1 MIIFAI
7 KMKEGGKMKV
17 GKKLLASLL
26 LMVIVITQLTPS
38 LFVRAEEGEEIKYN
52 LSFELERDVSAL
64 NEIYQKH
71 DEAESE
77 SEKTDE
83 KASDE
88 EVAVEA
94 DANKDV
100 NSKANQVNDNDTVVD
115 LSQETEVEEN
125 SSEEANPIE
134 ESNDEAESSEEESE
148 EAIVLPS
155 GGGEGSQ
162 EEKTEEVKDLNIT
175 YTLHIKG
182 ESEESIEKRI
192 TYSLEKADFVG
203 DLKFEGIETLS
214 NNLEVK
220 YYTKEDGSSFE
231 EDSENFELYLDTN
244 AERTVLELP
253 SIGEKEDSL
262 RVKESNF
269 EEAIE
274 ISEEKVNEAVG
285 DPNAKHFLNFD
296 ISRYDFTD
304 FESLIATYTN
314 YWMKRTDQ
322 NVFDH
327 DEWRLNN
334 FTVINE
340 LHIDGVDETIKEKMI
355 YDADEYS
362 WSEKIEFRNIEVPYE
377 DIEIQYYKKADNSL
391 VKPYLLHY
399 DFYLKK
405 SEDDKMILQVPR
417 LSPKDN
423 YSGDANQVK
432 IFKVSNVSLKDKDGN
447 AKEVTPTEI
456 DDINLDITEDLSG
469 IKPSDTVYVNGNSG
483 DDQKD
488 GLSKENA
495 VKTFA
500 KAKEIAQ
507 SNKDIVEIVVTGQT
521 DIEGDISLE
530 DTNAKI
536 CRSKDY
542 YKYLF
547 NVPSGKTATLS
558 NIIIDGK
565 SNSNESI
572 KESLIRV
579 NSGATLNINE
589 GAALRNNKIM
599 DIKDTATRG
608 GAVNAFE
615 ATINMTGGSVEENQ
629 ATYGGGIYLYG
640 STMNFSGGVVQNNEA
655 KRVIDYAY
663 GGAVYSA
670 GGGII
675 ASGASTI
682 NFSGDAKVLNN
693 SADEVGG
700 GISLGTRQVEKQNKL
715 YMTGGLIDGNTAG
728 ASGGGI
734 FIQCRLFDSGKS
746 IAYISSGRITNNKMS
761 GTGITEKAFGG
772 GGIYVN
778 GFPAS
783 WDYAGAHYY
792 GENGELYLTNAI
804 IRNNNSDKEGAGF
817 AGCPISKTQFYVN
830 NGVAI
835 YGNNTRAGRNNDKG
849 KTVYL
854 LSSKFY
860 MSHSGQ
866 AEYKLDKRMLG
877 GAPYDWKKVIGSE
890 IIPLPDNELE
900 ATLPENSE
908 LALNSNDKGNDFTE
922 ALGKVIIEGNYSAT
936 RGAGIG
942 SNGTI
947 KFGTESP
954 TTEVSVEKKWDDN
967 NDEKKVRPVSITVN
981 LIANYEGKEYK
992 VDSIVLNKDNNWK
1005 HTFKDLPTINDGNKI
1020 TYTVKEETVT
1030 GYSSKITGSEK
1041 DGFTIINTPE
1051 EPKKETKEIKVSKV
1065 WDTVDQEAY
1074 AKEIEVVL
1082 VKNDEETEKT
1092 LTLNEDNHWQGTFE
1106 NLDAKDENDKEITY
1120 TVKEV
1125 GEKDNKIT
1133 FDGKEFKV
1141 SYKATTDGYTIT
1153 NSYNPP
1159 EEPKKEYRDIC
1170 VEKAWDIRGMKPI
1183 SHIEVEL
1190 YRDGKATGNTLVLS
1204 EANGWSGSFKDLEKA
1219 SDDGHIYNYSVK
1231 EIGEKFYTVEISG
1244 EYYEVIY
1251 RGNMDSGFTI
1261 INKEEPPRKPQR
1273 RDIRVRKVWDVTNK
1287 IPVDEIQVE
1296 LYKDGRATGNV
1307 ITLSDANG
1315 WMGRFEDLL
1324 AYDAEGFKYEYSVRE
1339 VGEASH
1345 RVSISGSDYDV
1356 SYEGD
1361 MNHSFII
1368 INKENTPPKK
1378 KIDFGVN
1385 KVWRSDGKTEAVQVE
1400 LYMDGAATGKIITLS
1415 EANGWN
1421 GTFIDLDLED
1431 AKGNKHIYTVKEI
1444 GEVSGGYY
1452 IGERKFNVI
1461 YEGSMNSGITIINS
1475 EEPPKEEEEE
1485 PSKDK
1490 DDEPK
1495 EKDKESE
1502 KHRIPKTGVEDGSLS
1517 IVLALVVLVGL
1528 FFVKRKL
1535 SEGKTK

>member
-1 MIIFAI
+1 
-7 KMKEGGKMKV
+7 MKV
-17 GKKLLASLL
+17 SKKVLACLL

-38 LFVRAEEGEEIKYN
+38 LFVRAVEGEEQKFK
-52 LSFELERDVSAL
+52 LSFELERDPRAL
-64 NEIYQKH
+64 NEIYQKQ
-71 DEAESE
+71 DEAENE

-83 KASDE
+83 KDSDK
-88 EVAVEA
+88 EA
-94 DANKDV
+94 DNEEEANKDV
-100 NSKANQVNDNDTVVD
+100 KSKAKQVNDNDTVVD
-115 LSQETEVEEN
+115 LSQETEAEEN
-125 SSEEANPIE
+125 SSEEAKPI
-134 ESNDEAESSEEESE
+134 DEANGEAEYIEDENE

-162 EEKTEEVKDLNIT
+162 EEKAEEVKDLNIT

-182 ESEESIEKRI
+182 ESEEAIEKI
-192 TYSLEKADFVG
+192 VTYSVEKADFVG

-214 NNLEVK
+214 NELEVK
-220 YYTKEDGSSFE
+220 YYSKEDGSSFDE
-231 EDSENFELYLDTN
+231 KSENFDLYLETN
-244 AERTVLELP
+244 SEKTVLELP
-253 SIGEKEDSL
+253 RIGEKEDSL

-274 ISEEKVNEAVG
+274 IGEEKVNEAVA
-285 DPNAKHFLNFD
+285 DPNSKHFLSFD

-304 FESLIATYTN
+304 FENLIATYTN
-314 YWMKRTDQ
+314 YWMTREDQ

-327 DEWRLNN
+327 DEWSLNN

-340 LHIDGVDETIKEKMI
+340 LHIDGVDETVEEKMI

-362 WSEKIEFRNIEVPYE
+362 WSEKIEFKDIEVPYE

-405 SEDDKMILQVPR
+405 SEDGKMILQVPR
-417 LSPKDN
+417 LAPKDN
-423 YSGDANQVK
+423 YSGDVNQVK
-432 IFKVSNVSLKDKDGN
+432 IFRVSNVSLKDNDAN
-447 AKEVTPTEI
+447 VKEVTPTEI
-456 DDINLDITEDLSG
+456 DDINLDITEDLNG
-469 IKPSDTVYVNGNSG
+469 IKPSDTVYVNGKSG

-495 VKTFA
+495 VKTIA
-500 KAKEIAQ
+500 KAKEIAKD
-507 SNKDIVEIVVTGQT
+507 NKDIVEIVVTGQT

-542 YKYLF
+542 DGFLF
-547 NVPSGKTATLS
+547 NVPSGKIATLS
-558 NIIIDGK
+558 KIIVDGK
-565 SNSNESI
+565 SNSIENI
-572 KESLIRV
+572 KKSLIRV
-579 NSGATLNINE
+579 NSRATLNIND
-589 GAALRNNKIM
+589 GAVLKNNKIM
-599 DIKDTATRG
+599 DIKNTATRG

-615 ATINMTGGSVEENQ
+615 ATINMTGGTVEENQ
-629 ATYGGGIYLYG
+629 ATYGGGIYLYK

-663 GGAVYSA
+663 GGAIYSA

-700 GISLGTRQVEKQNKL
+700 GISLGTRQVDGQNKL

-734 FIQCRLFDSGKS
+734 FIQCRLLDGRKS
-746 IAYISSGRITNNKMS
+746 IAHISSGRITNNKMS
-761 GTGITEKAFGG
+761 GTGKTEMAFGG

-783 WDYAGAHYY
+783 WDYAGTHFY

-835 YGNNTRAGRNNDKG
+835 YGNNTSAGINNDKG

-854 LSSKFY
+854 LSSNFY
-860 MSHSGQ
+860 ASHSGR

-877 GAPYDWKKVIGSE
+877 GAPYDWKKVTGSG

-900 ATLPENSE
+900 ATLPASSE
-908 LALNSNDKGNDFTE
+908 LALNSNDKANEFTE

-947 KFGTESP
+947 KFGTDVP
-954 TTEVSVEKKWDDN
+954 TTEVSAEKRWDDN
-967 NDEKKVRPVSITVN
+967 DDEKKIRPESIIVN
-981 LIANYEGKEYK
+981 LIAIYEGKEYK
-992 VDSIVLNKDNNWK
+992 VDSVVLSKDNGWK
-1005 HTFKDLPTINDGNKI
+1005 HIFKDLPTVNDNKKI
-1020 TYTVKEETVT
+1020 TYTVKEEAIK
-1030 GYSSKITGSEK
+1030 GYKSELSGSEK
-1041 DGFTIINTPE
+1041 EGYTITNTPE
-1051 EPKKETKEIKVSKV
+1051 EPKKETKEIKVKKV
-1065 WDTVDQEAY
+1065 WDTADKKAF
-1074 AKEIEVVL
+1074 AKEITVEL
-1082 VKNDEETEKT
+1082 YKNDEKTEKT
-1092 LTLNEDNHWQGTFE
+1092 LILNAENNWQGTFKD
-1106 NLDAKDENDKEITY
+1106 LDVKDENDKEIIY
-1120 TVKEV
+1120 TIKEV
-1125 GEKDNKIT
+1125 GETDGKIT

-1141 SYKATTDGYTIT
+1141 IYSGDEKEGYTIT
-1153 NSYNPP
+1153 NGYYPP
-1159 EEPKKEYRDIC
+1159 EEPKKEYRDIF

-1190 YRDGKATGNTLVLS
+1190 YRDGAPTGNTLILS
-1204 EANGWSGSFKDLEKA
+1204 EANGWSGSFKNLEKA
-1219 SDDGHIYNYSVK
+1219 SEGGHIYDYSIK

-1251 RGNMDSGFTI
+1251 KGDMYSGFTI
-1261 INKEEPPRKPQR
+1261 INREEPKKPQR
-1273 RDIRVRKVWDVTNK
+1273 RDIRVSKVWDVTNE

-1307 ITLSDANG
+1307 ITLSEVNG
-1315 WMGRFEDLL
+1315 WSGRFEDLI
-1324 AYDAEGFKYEYSVRE
+1324 AYDVAGVKYEYSVRE

-1361 MNHSFII
+1361 MNHSFVIT
-1368 INKENTPPKK
+1368 NKENTPPKK

-1385 KVWRSDGKTEAVQVE
+1385 KIWRTSGETETVQAE

-1415 EANGWN
+1415 EANGWS
-1421 GTFIDLDLED
+1421 GAFTDLDLED
-1431 AKGNKHIYTVKEI
+1431 AKGNKHVYTVKEI
-1444 GEVSGGYY
+1444 GEAGGQYT
-1452 IGERKFNVI
+1452 IGERVFTVS
-1461 YEGSMNSGITIINS
+1461 YSGDMHSGISIINS

-1495 EKDKESE
+1495 EKDKEPE
-1502 KHRIPKTGVEDGSLS
+1502 KHIIPKTGVEEGSLS

-1528 FFVKRKL
+1528 FFVKRKIN
-1535 SEGKTK
+1535 EGKSK

>member
-1 MIIFAI
+1 MIEERGR
-7 KMKEGGKMKV
+7 KMKGSKKV
-17 GKKLLASLL
+17 LACLL

-38 LFVRAEEGEEIKYN
+38 LFVSAEEGEEIKYK
-52 LSFELERDVSAL
+52 LSFELKRDASAL

-71 DEAESE
+71 DEAENE

-83 KASDE
+83 KASDKE
-88 EVAVEA
+88 AAGEA

-100 NSKANQVNDNDTVVD
+100 KSKAKPVNDNDTVVD
-115 LSQETEVEEN
+115 LSQETEAEEN
-125 SSEEANPIE
+125 SSEEAKPADEVIDETESIE
-134 ESNDEAESSEEESE
+134 DENE
-148 EAIVLPS
+148 EAVVLPS
-155 GGGEGSQ
+155 GGGEGPQ
-162 EEKTEEVKDLNIT
+162 EDKVEEVNELNIT
-175 YTLHIKG
+175 YTLHIKDAA
-182 ESEESIEKRI
+182 IEKRI
-192 TYSLEKADFVG
+192 TYSVEKADFVG
-203 DLKFEGIETLS
+203 DLKFEDIETLS
-214 NNLEVK
+214 NELEVK
-220 YYTKEDGSSFE
+220 YYSKEDGLSFDE
-231 EDSENFELYLDTN
+231 EAENFDLYLETS
-244 AERTVLELP
+244 AEKTVLELP
-253 SIGEKEDSL
+253 RIGEKEDSL

-274 ISEEKVNEAVG
+274 ISEEKVNEAVA
-285 DPNAKHFLNFD
+285 DPNAKHYLSFD
-296 ISRYDFTD
+296 ISRYEMTD
-304 FESLIATYTN
+304 YDYIISTYTN
-314 YWMKRTDQ
+314 YWMSRADQ
-322 NVFDH
+322 NIFDR
-327 DEWRLNN
+327 DKWALNN

-340 LHIDGVDETIKEKMI
+340 LHVDGVDETIKEKMI
-355 YDADEYS
+355 YDGDAYT
-362 WSEKIEFRNIEVPYE
+362 WSEKIEFRDIEVPYE
-377 DIEIQYYKKADNSL
+377 DIEIQYYKKADSSL

-405 SEDDKMILQVPR
+405 SEDGKMVLQVPR
-417 LSPKDN
+417 LAPKNN

-469 IKPSDTVYVNGNSG
+469 IKPSDTVYVNGKSG

-488 GLSKENA
+488 GLSKETA

-507 SNKDIVEIVVTGQT
+507 SNKDIVEIVVTGKT

-536 CRSKDY
+536 CRGKEYSGF
-542 YKYLF
+542 LF

-558 NIIIDGK
+558 KIIIDGR

-589 GAALRNNKIM
+589 GAVLRNNKIM
-599 DIKDTATRG
+599 DIKNTATRG
-608 GAVNAFE
+608 GAINAFN

-715 YMTGGLIDGNTAG
+715 YMIGGLIDGNTAG
-728 ASGGGI
+728 ASGGGL

-783 WDYAGAHYY
+783 WDYAGTHYY

-804 IRNNNSDKEGAGF
+804 IRNNKSDEEGAGF
-817 AGCPISKTQFYVN
+817 AGCPISKTKFYVN

-835 YGNNTRAGRNNDKG
+835 YGNNTSAGINNNKG

-854 LSSKFY
+854 LSSNFY
-860 MSHSGQ
+860 ASHSGR

-877 GAPYDWKKVIGSE
+877 GAPYDWKKVTGSG

-900 ATLPENSE
+900 ATLPASSE
-908 LALNSNDKGNDFTE
+908 LALNSNDKANELTE
-922 ALGKVIIEGNYSAT
+922 ELGKVIIEGNYSAT

-947 KFGTESP
+947 KFGTEAP
-954 TTEVSVEKKWDDN
+954 TIEVSIEKKWNDN
-967 NDEKKVRPVSITVN
+967 NDEKKIRPESITVN
-981 LIANYEGKEYK
+981 LIANYNGKEYK
-992 VDSIVLNKDNNWK
+992 VDSVVLNKDNDWK
-1005 HTFKDLPTINDGNKI
+1005 HTFKDLPTVNDGKTI
-1020 TYTVKEETVT
+1020 TYTVKEEAVK
-1030 GYSSKITGSEK
+1030 GYKSELTGSEET
-1041 DGFTIINTPE
+1041 GYTITNTPE

-1065 WDTVDQEAY
+1065 WDTADKKAI
-1074 AKEIEVVL
+1074 ADKIEVIL
-1082 VKNDEETEKT
+1082 IKNGVETEKT
-1092 LTLNEDNHWQGTFE
+1092 LILNAENNWQGSFKD
-1106 NLDAKDENDKEITY
+1106 LDIKDKNNEEITY
-1120 TVKEV
+1120 TIKEV
-1125 GEKDNKIT
+1125 GETNGKIT
-1133 FDGKEFKV
+1133 FDDKEFKV
-1141 SYKATTDGYTIT
+1141 SYKASSDGYIIT

-1159 EEPKKEYRDIC
+1159 EEPEKEYRDIS

-1183 SHIEVEL
+1183 SYIEVEL
-1190 YRDGKATGNTLVLS
+1190 YRDGEATGNTLVLS
-1204 EANGWSGSFKDLEKA
+1204 EANGWSGSFKNLEKT
-1219 SDDGHIYNYSVK
+1219 SEGGHIYDYSIK

-1251 RGNMDSGFTI
+1251 KGDMYSGFTI
-1261 INKEEPPRKPQR
+1261 INREEPKKPQR
-1273 RDIRVRKVWDVTNK
+1273 RDIRVSKVWDVTNE

-1307 ITLSDANG
+1307 ITLSEVNG
-1315 WMGRFEDLL
+1315 WSGRFEDLL
-1324 AYDAEGFKYEYSVRE
+1324 AYDAEGVKYEYSVRE
-1339 VGEASH
+1339 VGEASR
-1345 RVSISGSDYDV
+1345 RVKILGVDYDV
-1356 SYEGD
+1356 IYEGD
-1361 MNHSFII
+1361 MNHSFVIT
-1368 INKENTPPKK
+1368 NKENVPSKK
-1378 KIDFGVN
+1378 KIEFGVN
-1385 KVWRSDGKTEAVQVE
+1385 KVWSSNGKTEAVQVE

-1415 EANGWN
+1415 EANGWSAAF
-1421 GTFIDLDLED
+1421 TDLDQED
-1431 AKGNKHIYTVKEI
+1431 EKGNKHVYTVKEI
-1444 GEVSGGYY
+1444 GEAGGQYT
-1452 IGERKFNVI
+1452 IGERVFTVS
-1461 YEGSMNSGITIINS
+1461 YSGDMHSGISIINS

-1495 EKDKESE
+1495 EKDKEPE
-1502 KHRIPKTGVEDGSLS
+1502 KHIIPKTGVEEGTLS

-1528 FFVKRKL
+1528 FFVKRKIN
-1535 SEGKTK
+1535 EGKSK

>member
-1 MIIFAI
+1 
-7 KMKEGGKMKV
+7 MKKGR
-17 GKKLLASLL
+17 KLLACLVLIVMVLSQVPSNLL
-26 LMVIVITQLTPS
+26 
-38 LFVRAEEGEEIKYN
+38 VRAEEGEEQKFK
-52 LSFELERDVSAL
+52 LSFELERDASVL
-64 NEIYQKH
+64 NEIYQKQ
-71 DEAESE
+71 DEAENE

-83 KASDE
+83 KDSDKE
-88 EVAVEA
+88 ADVEA
-94 DANKDV
+94 DVNQDV
-100 NSKANQVNDNDTVVD
+100 KSKAKPVNDNETVVD
-115 LSQETEVEEN
+115 LSAETEAEES
-125 SSEEANPIE
+125 SSEEVKPIE
-134 ESNDEAESSEEESE
+134 ETNGEAESIEDEGE

-155 GGGEGSQ
+155 GGGEGSS
-162 EEKTEEVKDLNIT
+162 EEKAEEVKDLNIT

-192 TYSLEKADFVG
+192 TYSVEKADFVG

-214 NNLEVK
+214 NELEVK
-220 YYTKEDGSSFE
+220 YYSKEDGSSFDE
-231 EDSENFELYLDTN
+231 KSENFDLYLETN
-244 AERTVLELP
+244 SEKTVLELP
-253 SIGEKEDSL
+253 RIGEREDSL

-269 EEAIE
+269 EEELE
-274 ISEEKVNEAVG
+274 ISEEKVGEAVI
-285 DPNAKHFLNFD
+285 DPNAKLLLSFD

-304 FESLIATYTN
+304 FENLIATYSN
-314 YWMKRTDQ
+314 YWMTREDQ
-322 NVFDH
+322 NVFDR

-355 YDADEYS
+355 FNADEHS

-377 DIEIQYYKKADNSL
+377 DIEIQYYKKADSSL

-405 SEDDKMILQVPR
+405 SEDGKMILQVPR
-417 LSPKDN
+417 LAPKDN
-423 YSGDANQVK
+423 YSGDVNQVK
-432 IFKVSNVSLKDKDGN
+432 IFRVSNVSLKDNDAN
-447 AKEVTPTEI
+447 VKEVTPTEI
-456 DDINLDITEDLSG
+456 DDINLDITEDLNG
-469 IKPSDTVYVNGNSG
+469 IKPSDTVYVNGKSG

-495 VKTFA
+495 VKTIA
-500 KAKEIAQ
+500 KAKEIAKD
-507 SNKDIVEIVVTGQT
+507 NKDIVEIVVTGQT

-542 YKYLF
+542 DGFLF
-547 NVPSGKTATLS
+547 NVPSGKIATLS
-558 NIIIDGK
+558 KIIVDGK
-565 SNSNESI
+565 SNSIENI
-572 KESLIRV
+572 KKSLIRV
-579 NSGATLNINE
+579 NSRATLNIND
-589 GAALRNNKIM
+589 GAVLKNNKIM

-615 ATINMTGGSVEENQ
+615 ATINMTGGTVEENQ
-629 ATYGGGIYLYG
+629 ATYGGGIYLYK

-663 GGAVYSA
+663 GGAIYSA

-700 GISLGTRQVEKQNKL
+700 GISLGTRQVDGQNKL

-734 FIQCRLFDSGKS
+734 FIQCRLLDGRKS
-746 IAYISSGRITNNKMS
+746 IVHISSGRITNNKMS
-761 GTGITEKAFGG
+761 GTGKTEMAFGG

-783 WDYAGAHYY
+783 WDYAGTHFY

-835 YGNNTRAGRNNDKG
+835 YGNNTSAGINNDKG

-854 LSSKFY
+854 LSSNFY
-860 MSHSGQ
+860 ASHSGR

-877 GAPYDWKKVIGSE
+877 GAPYDWKKVTGSG

-900 ATLPENSE
+900 ATLPASSE
-908 LALNSNDKGNDFTE
+908 LALNSNDKANEFTE

-947 KFGTESP
+947 KFGTDVP
-954 TTEVSVEKKWDDN
+954 TTEVSAEKRWDDN
-967 NDEKKVRPVSITVN
+967 DDEKKIRPESIIVN
-981 LIANYEGKEYK
+981 LIAIYEGKEYK
-992 VDSIVLNKDNNWK
+992 VDSVVLSKDNGWN
-1005 HTFKDLPTINDGNKI
+1005 HIFKDLPTVNDNKKI
-1020 TYTVKEETVT
+1020 TYTVKEEAIK
-1030 GYSSKITGSEK
+1030 GYKSELSGSEK
-1041 DGFTIINTPE
+1041 EGYTITNTPE
-1051 EPKKETKEIKVSKV
+1051 EPKKETKEIKVKKV
-1065 WDTVDQEAY
+1065 WDTADKKAF
-1074 AKEIEVVL
+1074 AKEITVEL
-1082 VKNDEETEKT
+1082 YKNDEKTEKT
-1092 LTLNEDNHWQGTFE
+1092 LILNAENNWQGTFKD
-1106 NLDAKDENDKEITY
+1106 LDVKDENDKEIIY
-1120 TVKEV
+1120 TIKEV
-1125 GEKDNKIT
+1125 GETDGKIT

-1141 SYKATTDGYTIT
+1141 IYSGDEKEGYTIT
-1153 NSYNPP
+1153 KGYYPP
-1159 EEPKKEYRDIC
+1159 EEPKKEYRDIF

-1190 YRDGKATGNTLVLS
+1190 YRDGAPTGNTLILS
-1204 EANGWSGSFKDLEKA
+1204 EANGWSGSFKNLEKA
-1219 SDDGHIYNYSVK
+1219 SEGGHIYDYSIK

-1251 RGNMDSGFTI
+1251 KGDMYSGFTI
-1261 INKEEPPRKPQR
+1261 INREEPKKPQR
-1273 RDIRVRKVWDVTNK
+1273 RDIRVSKVWDVTNE

-1307 ITLSDANG
+1307 ITLSEVNG
-1315 WMGRFEDLL
+1315 WSGRFEDLI
-1324 AYDAEGFKYEYSVRE
+1324 AYDVAGVKYEYSVRE

-1361 MNHSFII
+1361 MNHSFVIT
-1368 INKENTPPKK
+1368 NKENTPPKK

-1385 KVWRSDGKTEAVQVE
+1385 KIWRTSGETETVQAE

-1415 EANGWN
+1415 EANGWS
-1421 GTFIDLDLED
+1421 GAFTDLDLED
-1431 AKGNKHIYTVKEI
+1431 AKGNKHVYTVKEI
-1444 GEVSGGYY
+1444 GEAGGQYT
-1452 IGERKFNVI
+1452 IGERVFTVS
-1461 YEGSMNSGITIINS
+1461 YSGDMHSGISIINS

-1495 EKDKESE
+1495 EKEKEPE
-1502 KHRIPKTGVEDGSLS
+1502 KHIIPKTGVEEGSLS

-1528 FFVKRKL
+1528 FFVKRKIN
-1535 SEGKTK
+1535 EGKSK